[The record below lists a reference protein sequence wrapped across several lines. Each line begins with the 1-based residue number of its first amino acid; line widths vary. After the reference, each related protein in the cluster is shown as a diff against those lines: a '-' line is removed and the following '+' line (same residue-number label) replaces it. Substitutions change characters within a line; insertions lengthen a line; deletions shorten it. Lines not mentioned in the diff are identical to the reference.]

1 LNQDRVQSASMKA
14 VVADPVG
21 GPENLR
27 YLDVPDPQ
35 PGEGE
40 ALVKLEAIGINFI
53 DVYFRKGFYPAPE
66 KPVRLGNEGAGT
78 VAAVGKN
85 SKFQVGQRVA
95 YALSRGS
102 YAEYAAVPEKLLA
115 PLPEDVSFE
124 DGAAIMLQGMTA
136 HYLTHSTFKLGRG
149 QTCLIQA
156 AAGGAGLALVQIA
169 KILGATIIG
178 TVSTDEKAQLAKEH
192 GADHIILYT
201 QTDFVAEVKRLTNN
215 AGVDVVY
222 DSVGS
227 DTFHKSLD
235 CLHSRGMMV
244 TFGQS
249 SGPIGQIDPLV
260 LMQKG
265 SLFLT
270 RPNLAQ
276 YISSPEELDWRSSD
290 LFRWIA
296 AGQLKTHIYKIFPLA
311 QAADAHRDLESRR
324 TSGKLLLKP

>member
-1 LNQDRVQSASMKA
+1 MKA
-14 VVADPVG
+14 IVADPVG

-27 YLDVPDPQ
+27 YIDVPDPQ

-40 ALVKLEAIGINFI
+40 AVVKIEAIGVNFI

-66 KPVRLGNEGAGT
+66 KPVKLGNEAAGT
-78 VAAVGKN
+78 VAATGKN
-85 SKFQVGQRVA
+85 SRFKVGQRVA

-115 PLPEDVSFE
+115 PLPEHISFE
-124 DGAAIMLQGMTA
+124 QGAAVMLQGMTA
-136 HYLTHSTFKLGRG
+136 HYLTHSTFKLERG
-149 QTCLIQA
+149 QACLVQA

-169 KILGATIIG
+169 KIRGATVIG

-192 GADHIILYT
+192 GAEHTILYT
-201 QTDFVAEVKRLTNN
+201 QTDFVSEVKRLTDNQ
-215 AGVDVVY
+215 GVNVVY
-222 DSVGS
+222 DSVGG
-227 DTFHKSLD
+227 DTFSKSLD
-235 CLHSRGMMV
+235 CLRPRGMMV

-260 LMQKG
+260 LMRKG

-276 YISSPEELDWRSSD
+276 YVSDEEELRWRSSD
-290 LFRWIA
+290 LFHWIA
-296 AGQLKTHIYKIFPLA
+296 DGQFKTHIYRIYPLSE
-311 QAADAHRDLESRR
+311 AANAHRDLESRR